1 MKIIP
6 RLLLVSFLL
15 LAMVTPPEALAGDCG
30 SNRCNVTYVAP
41 SAQPAPA
48 TTSASHAFTAI
59 GGSRVADINLSQEA
73 RDGINAGGKEEPLPK
88 GVLMAA
94 DRAKLIAKQPP
105 LYGWPQNEISRPSS
119 RAQWHYPIATRVP
132 RNSRGRVLQSRAR
145 PVKPVTAVKVAIAA
159 KAKSQ
164 N

>member
-15 LAMVTPPEALAGDCG
+15 LAMVLPREALAGSCNATG
-30 SNRCNVTYVAP
+30 CNVTYIAP
-41 SAQPAPA
+41 YVQRAPA
-48 TTSASHAFTAI
+48 TASASHAFTAI

-73 RDGINAGGKEEPLPK
+73 RDGINAGAKEAPLPK
-88 GVLMAA
+88 GFLTAA

-105 LYGWPQNEISRPSS
+105 LYGWPQNEIPRPSS
-119 RAQWHYPIATRVP
+119 RAQSHYSIATRVP
-132 RNSRGRVLQSRAR
+132 RHSRGRLLRSLAG
-145 PVKPVTAVKVAIAA
+145 PVQPVTAVKVAIAA
-159 KAKSQ
+159 KAESQ